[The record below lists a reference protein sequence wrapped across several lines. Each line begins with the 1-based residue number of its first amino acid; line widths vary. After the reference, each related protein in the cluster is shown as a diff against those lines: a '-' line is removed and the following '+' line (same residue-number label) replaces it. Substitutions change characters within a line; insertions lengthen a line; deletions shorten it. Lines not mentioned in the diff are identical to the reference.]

1 MSKELKKEK
10 LYLLEIEYELE
21 SEEGIKST
29 VKSLLVGYVIGK
41 EDAFFYG
48 SVFDK
53 LEDGGITGG
62 DTMYLSVYEFEDWV
76 KSIKEIA

>member
-1 MSKELKKEK
+1 MSKELDREK

-41 EDAFFYG
+41 EDTFFYG

-62 DTMYLSVYEFEDWV
+62 DTMYLSVYEFENWV